1 METAPIQPGMEQQAA
16 YKSWARIKA
25 ALAWDASWGGA
36 QGGFFR
42 PLRADFDRVR
52 QGAGRFGKDA
62 GSGGQRKLAAPSR
75 SNTPTLL
82 GALPPFLLKA
92 ASINTGGK
100 QPKVTA
106 AGESGL
112 PDEIEEKPW
121 SVYGSNAWPVS
132 CHRRWQP
139 LPWRAAEKPIAVQPC
154 RCRMNAQQDV
164 IRRSVA
170 KAIDACPGRWLECEG
185 RKVQFQILTFLGKT
199 WCGGDRPQLPDE
211 KIVAYT
217 RKLAEKGGVVTFDVP
232 IQKSGL
238 ISQPFVEQLREIGQ
252 SFR

>member
-1 METAPIQPGMEQQAA
+1 MGSEMETAPIQPGMEQQAA

-36 QGGFFR
+36 QGFFR

-52 QGAGRFGKDA
+52 QGAGRFGKTRGA
-62 GSGGQRKLAAPSR
+62 GATKIGRPITVEYPHLAC
-75 SNTPTLL
+75 
-82 GALPPFLLKA
+82 GLPPFLLKA

-139 LPWRAAEKPIAVQPC
+139 LPWGSGKAHC
-154 RCRMNAQQDV
+154 R
-164 IRRSVA
+164 
-170 KAIDACPGRWLECEG
+170 
-185 RKVQFQILTFLGKT
+185 
-199 WCGGDRPQLPDE
+199 
-211 KIVAYT
+211 
-217 RKLAEKGGVVTFDVP
+217 
-232 IQKSGL
+232 
-238 ISQPFVEQLREIGQ
+238 
-252 SFR
+252 